1 MQHASNGIF
10 ELGQIR
16 RLGQKR
22 VCRPAMKISL
32 IPPSSTMSIF
42 SAIFAFLF
50 MILQQSDR
58 KSQRLPVEFSKTYDK
73 QKMAFK
79 GLFSKLKKTGE

>member
-22 VCRPAMKISL
+22 VCRPGMKISL
-32 IPPSSTMSIF
+32 IPLVLNDEY
-42 SAIFAFLF
+42 FLSH
-50 MILQQSDR
+50 L
-58 KSQRLPVEFSKTYDK
+58 RLPLYDF
-73 QKMAFK
+73 ATIRPEIAAITGRIFK
-79 GLFSKLKKTGE
+79 DLR